1 MNPPMVVAEVVITWR
16 VDLMITSTKS
26 SLFIGDL
33 AWASFIWDKTMIES
47 LIESPIKPMA
57 PIVAMKPKFCCPIIN
72 PIKERPIERIATE
85 RINKVSLKEFNAKTS
100 PIVINKI

>member
-1 MNPPMVVAEVVITWR
+1 
-16 VDLMITSTKS
+16 
-26 SLFIGDL
+26 
-33 AWASFIWDKTMIES
+33 MIES

-72 PIKERPIERIATE
+72 PMKERPIERIATE

-100 PIVINKI
+100 PIVIKKI

>member
-1 MNPPMVVAEVVITWR
+1 
-16 VDLMITSTKS
+16 
-26 SLFIGDL
+26 
-33 AWASFIWDKTMIES
+33 MIES

-57 PIVAMKPKFCCPIIN
+57 PIVAMKPKFCCPISN

>member
-1 MNPPMVVAEVVITWR
+1 MTC
-16 VDLMITSTKS
+16 VDLITTSIKS
-26 SLFIGDL
+26 DFVIKDFL
-33 AWASFIWDKTMIES
+33 ALSFIWDKTMIES

-72 PIKERPIERIATE
+72 PMKERPIERIATE